1 MTEIYKLASRFYCQ
15 GDKHLKKKKRKNKV
29 KRSWILDVPI
39 GVSALF
45 IIMGIV
51 LGVVLVSITW
61 REGKLID
68 KSEAISECGIYESY
82 IKHHSARGSLNEI
95 EIRFYDRERLYINA
109 AYWDADIEVSLDKLD
124 SGERLYMLVHPCS
137 EYIWEI
143 ETETETLLHFEDAK
157 HGTYVENIGFSII
170 LGTFGCITLV
180 MGSVSL
186 ILQLSE
192 RRKGED

>member
-1 MTEIYKLASRFYCQ
+1 M
-15 GDKHLKKKKRKNKV
+15 KKKKRKNKV

-39 GVSALF
+39 GVCALF

-82 IKHHSARGSLNEI
+82 IKHHSAKGSLNEI
-95 EIRFYDRERLYINA
+95 EIRFCDRESLYMNA
-109 AYWDADIEVSLDKLD
+109 AYWDTDIEASFDKLD
-124 SGERLYMLVHPCS
+124 SGERLYMLVHPIS

-143 ETETETLLHFEDAK
+143 ETETETLLRFDDAK
-157 HGTYVENIGFSII
+157 HGTYVENIEFSII

-180 MGSVSL
+180 MGAVSL
-186 ILQLSE
+186 ILQLLE
-192 RRKGED
+192 RRRGKERIKK

>member
-1 MTEIYKLASRFYCQ
+1 M
-15 GDKHLKKKKRKNKV
+15 KKKKRKNKV

-39 GVSALF
+39 GVCILF
-45 IIMGIV
+45 IIFGIV
-51 LGVVLVSITW
+51 LGIVFVFVTW
-61 REGKLID
+61 HEGKIID
-68 KSEAISECGIYESY
+68 KSEAISESAIYESY
-82 IKHHSARGSLNEI
+82 IMHHSAKGSLNEI
-95 EIRFYDRERLYINA
+95 EIRFSDRESLYMNA
-109 AYWDADIEVSLDKLD
+109 AYWNADIEASFDKLD
-124 SGERLYMLVHPCS
+124 SGVRLYMLVHPIS

-143 ETETETLLHFEDAK
+143 ETETETLLRFEDAK

-170 LGTFGCITLV
+170 LVTFGCITLV